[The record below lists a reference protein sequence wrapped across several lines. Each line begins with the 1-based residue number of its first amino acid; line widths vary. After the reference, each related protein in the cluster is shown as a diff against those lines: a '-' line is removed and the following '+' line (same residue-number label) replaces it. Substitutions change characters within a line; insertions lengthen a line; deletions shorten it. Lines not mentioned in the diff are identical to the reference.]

1 MCVCVCVYV
10 FGFVFF
16 VHINKRISTKKCLCN
31 LRMCGQFCCLVLFL
45 SGWLGLKGSR
55 LQKTGGGGGHNNLSG
70 VNGFHSVIIYLV
82 QSKLS
87 KVFAWLQLPQRS
99 SCASVTPAPAAQH
112 AALCPLSP
120 RPPLR
125 HPPPHSP
132 SPVWVLIPQVCVF
145 CFKCK
150 SGSPVVHK

>member
-1 MCVCVCVYV
+1 MQSSYV
-10 FGFVFF
+10 RTVLLFSSFPEWMVRT
-16 VHINKRISTKKCLCN
+16 KRKQAAKN
-31 LRMCGQFCCLVLFL
+31 WRGV
-45 SGWLGLKGSR
+45 
-55 LQKTGGGGGHNNLSG
+55 HNNLSS